1 MTQTDP
7 NLAAPP
13 RSIEPRKPYRIRSAE
28 TWDLVRTHYLRGE
41 TARALSER
49 YGVSVSN
56 IRRKAGDEGWTR
68 KGHAEAVDHFRVD
81 GPPAPVS
88 VSQMGAAGGMAG
100 EATGGAAGRLSVGG
114 FADPHPQGPEAAAL
128 DPFDGDPDAVQ
139 ALALAAMAGALRA
152 GRYADAERLGRLAE
166 TLQRLAPAMA
176 AAVEDPRELER
187 QQHPYFHLPR
197 DYDIGGHDRQQFE
210 LMLTL
215 AVEIFML
222 ELMAATPEEFDT
234 RYDQARKTARA
245 LAAIKR
251 GEEPSEDEDG
261 DRDGDEDEDEDASPP

>member
-88 VSQMGAAGGMAG
+88 VSQRGAAGRMAGGATGEATGEAAG
-100 EATGGAAGRLSVGG
+100 EATGRLSVGG
-114 FADPHPQGPEAAAL
+114 FADPHPQGPEAAPL
-128 DPFDGDPDAVQ
+128 DPFDGEPEAVKT
-139 ALALAAMAGALRA
+139 LALAAAARALRA

-166 TLQRLAPAMA
+166 TLTRLSPAPEAVAVA
-176 AAVEDPRELER
+176 AAAAADEEEEAPEAARGQAYL
-187 QQHPYFHLPR
+187 HMPL
-197 DYDIGGHDRQQFE
+197 DYDTGGHDRQKVSLILGHLIEVAVLQLRAKDHEAFERFYGEIRQEAQFLGKIMRE
-210 LMLTL
+210 G
-215 AVEIFML
+215 A
-222 ELMAATPEEFDT
+222 
-234 RYDQARKTARA
+234 
-245 LAAIKR
+245 
-251 GEEPSEDEDG
+251 
-261 DRDGDEDEDEDASPP
+261 PP